1 VNTLNSLIAALIMSA
16 PPVYIHPPPTVYL
29 RPAAVACSAPVQ
41 QQPRS
46 ERGLA
51 CGDNATG
58 QAVLFGLPS
67 QRGLQ

>member
-29 RPAAVACSAPVQ
+29 RPPAVAYSAPVQ
-41 QQPRS
+41 QQPS

-58 QAVLFGLPS
+58 QGVLFGLS
-67 QRGLQ
+67 GQ